1 MFGEAT
7 EAAKAEFEPGDGVVE
22 FVLVLRDVGSG
33 EEGIH
38 AVQEFVDGDL
48 VDAGA
53 YGLFVLPE
61 IPLLGG
67 GRRRR
72 SGDPLCSGHRREDDI
87 RRQKFHAVC
96 VFSLDR
102 ISTTKLVF
110 CLFSELFTRSD
121 G

>member
-1 MFGEAT
+1 VFGEAT

-61 IPLLGG
+61 IPLAGDG
-67 GRRRR
+67 HRRLC
-72 SGDPLCSGHRREDDI
+72 GDALRSGHRREDDI
-87 RRQKFHAVC
+87 RRQKFYAVC
-96 VFSLDR
+96 GFSLER

-110 CLFSELFTRSD
+110 CLYLC
-121 G
+121 